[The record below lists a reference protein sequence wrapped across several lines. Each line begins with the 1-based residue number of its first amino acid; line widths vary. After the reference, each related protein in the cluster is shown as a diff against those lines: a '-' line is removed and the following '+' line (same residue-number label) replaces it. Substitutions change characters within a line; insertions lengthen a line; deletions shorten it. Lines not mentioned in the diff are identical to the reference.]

1 MNNKILTFIG
11 IITGILYIILDNT
24 IEKFLFD
31 FILKPIPIWCIALYC
46 FNHNKYLLS
55 IGLIFGS
62 IGDILLTNSEEIF
75 FILGL
80 GSFLI
85 GHIFYIIYFIKN
97 YQYNLKGLILSI
109 FIIIASIGL
118 SFMLI
123 PALSKNFLLPVLI
136 YIITITIMTISTTFY
151 KNFNFIVITGA
162 ILFLISD
169 TIIAWNKFIH
179 PIPHS
184 HLYIMILYYLGQW
197 GIGYGGSK

>member
-46 FNHNKYLLS
+46 FNQNKYLLS

-118 SFMLI
+118 SFILI

>member
-31 FILKPIPIWCIALYC
+31 IILKPIPIWCIALYC
-46 FNHNKYLLS
+46 FNQNKYLLS